1 MKLYMKSLTLLL
13 FLGTV
18 ASCNDSFLD
27 QTQTSDLNRETV
39 FADSTYTANFLTGI
53 YTDIGFDI
61 NYNRWTY
68 LLANGGGLQSACD
81 EAEFYPSSTIWT
93 NMMFATGTVNP
104 VTVSGDAWE
113 KCYTNIRRCNVF
125 LANAT
130 LTFADVTYSLP
141 TSTDHRW
148 YRAGKLN
155 TYPKH
160 FSCVPGTTSF

>member
-1 MKLYMKSLTLLL
+1 MKLYVKSLLLL
-13 FLGTV
+13 LLLGTAV
-18 ASCNDSFLD
+18 SCNDSFLD

-61 NYNRWTY
+61 NFNRWTY

-113 KCYTNIRRCNVF
+113 
-125 LANAT
+125 NAI
-130 LTFADVTYSLP
+130 LTFVGVMSFLP
-141 TSTDHRW
+141 MLIDHQ
-148 YRAGKLN
+148 
-155 TYPKH
+155 
-160 FSCVPGTTSF
+160 